1 MSSGACLTCQTPLPS
16 GALFCSRCGTPTGAG
31 PAGATQLTTS
41 TPAAEPTQPR
51 LARALGPKYVV
62 KGLLGQGG
70 FAEVF
75 EVRDTD
81 LARRLAVK
89 VLRPDI
95 AWSAGM
101 LERFRQEARALAAL
115 NHPNILPIHFV
126 GEGEGLVYYAMPYVE
141 GQSVAGLLKSRG
153 PMDVDRS
160 LAIIRPVL
168 EALGHAHA
176 AGLIHRD
183 IKPDNVMLE
192 TSSGRVLLVDFGI
205 AKQVGGGG
213 ANLTQTG
220 YVVGTPHYMSP
231 EQALGQG
238 NVDARSDIYAA
249 GAMLFQ
255 MLTGTPPFEGESSQ
269 EIVGK
274 HLSEPAPVAAFRNA
288 KVPRWLSDVMVRC
301 LAKKAA
307 DRYQSSAEVLKAL
320 AEGQK
325 TGPAQGI
332 SAQQIAERVKVG
344 DPSAVTVRAP
354 TSPPPAPPRGSAAPA
369 APRASANSSPD
380 RQSAAKETLV
390 AGHMDPAPAQKRRRL
405 APALVL
411 IAVLAGGG
419 VFFRMMTAPV
429 LILENRLIEPIRLT
443 WTGGSAE
450 LGSGESRRFPLQR
463 GRPTIAQWY
472 LVRPTGD
479 HGQQLGSDL
488 QGTIAVEHPRGQVHK
503 AIDMWSSGSA
513 YFAPLVTNV
522 TGEPLAV
529 RVNVGLA
536 GTLDCD
542 CRVPAGAPR
551 AHIGYYPLF
560 ENSNVEVSAPDGR
573 HATFQNLGPK
583 IADKAGGSVGL
594 RFTPQDL
601 R

>member
-1 MSSGACLTCQTPLPS
+1 MPPDAACVTCRTPLPS

-31 PAGATQLTTS
+31 ASAAPTQI
-41 TPAAEPTQPR
+41 TPSASMPEPTQAK
-51 LARALGPKYVV
+51 LARALGPKYEV
-62 KGLLGQGG
+62 KGLLGAGG

-89 VLRPDI
+89 VLKPDI

-126 GEGEGLVYYAMPYVE
+126 GEGEGLVYYAMPFVE

-153 PMDVDRS
+153 PLDVDRS
-160 LAIIRPVL
+160 LAIIRSVL

-183 IKPDNVMLE
+183 IKPDNVMIE
-192 TSSGRVLLVDFGI
+192 ASNGRVLLVDFGI
-205 AKQVGGGG
+205 AKQVGGAG
-213 ANLTQTG
+213 AHLTQTG

-255 MLTGTPPFEGESSQ
+255 MLTGVPPFEGESSQ

-307 DRYQSSAEVLKAL
+307 DRYQTCAEVLAAL
-320 AEGQK
+320 AKGKQ
-325 TGPAQGI
+325 TGPTQGI

-344 DPSAVTVRAP
+344 DPTAGP
-354 TSPPPAPPRGSAAPA
+354 PSPQPPAPPRGSSAPA
-369 APRASANSSPD
+369 RPRSSAGPPSDRRPEADDTPVPGQPDSAPARKRTRVGP
-380 RQSAAKETLV
+380 LV
-390 AGHMDPAPAQKRRRL
+390 AL
-405 APALVL
+405 AVVL
-411 IAVLAGGG
+411 LGAAVT
-419 VFFRMMTAPV
+419 FRMMTAPV
-429 LILENRLIEPIRLT
+429 LTVENLLIEPIRLT
-443 WTGGSAE
+443 WS
-450 LGSGESRRFPLQR
+450 SGNTEIAPGATARLPVVR
-463 GRPTIAQWY
+463 GKAAVAQWY

-479 HGQQLGSDL
+479 QGQQMGSDM
-488 QGTIAVEHPRGQVHK
+488 QGTIAVEHPRGRIHRV
-503 AIDMWSSGSA
+503 IDMWSSGSA
-513 YFAPLVTNV
+513 YFAPLISNV
-522 TGEPLAV
+522 TGQPLAI

-536 GTLDCD
+536 GTLECG
-542 CRVPAGAPR
+542 CRVPAGTPR

-560 ENSNVEVSAPDGR
+560 QNSNVEVSAPDGR
-573 HATFQNLGPK
+573 HATFQDLGPR
-583 IADKAGGSVGL
+583 ITEKAGGSVGL